1 VNRDL
6 LRQIVIP
13 LATLAT
19 LVANGLANALPLNGQ
34 TTGEI
39 SDRFPVLFTPAGYV
53 FSIWGLIYVGL
64 IAFSIYQALPAQRQD
79 QRLRRIGFLF
89 VLGSA
94 ANIAWIVLWHYERFP
109 ATLAA
114 MLVLLGSLLGIYL
127 RLEIGRAPA
136 GRAERALAWAPFSLY
151 LGWVTVATVANVSVV
166 LVEAGWDGLGLAPAV
181 WTVAVL
187 AVALAI
193 GAGVSLRRGD
203 AIFPLVL
210 TWAFAGIAVRQQGGE
225 ALVAWA
231 ALAGA
236 VAAAALALAGW
247 ATSRRLRPAAGPA

>member
-1 VNRDL
+1 MNRDL

-19 LVANGLANALPLNGQ
+19 LVVNGLANALPLNGQ
-34 TTGEI
+34 TTGEV

-53 FSIWGLIYVGL
+53 FAIWGLIYLAL
-64 IAFSIYQALPAQRQD
+64 IAFSVYQALPAQRQSP
-79 QRLRRIGFLF
+79 RLRRIGFLY

-94 ANIAWIVLWHYERFP
+94 ANMAWIVLWHYERFP

-136 GRAERALAWAPFSLY
+136 GRAERALVWAPFSLY

-166 LVEAGWDGLGLAPAV
+166 LVEAGWGGVGLAPAL
-181 WTVAVL
+181 WTVGVL

-193 GAGVSLRRGD
+193 GAGAALLRGD
-203 AIFPLVL
+203 AVFPLVL

-225 ALVAWA
+225 TLVAWA

-236 VAAAALALAGW
+236 LVAATLALAGW
-247 ATSRRLRPAAGPA
+247 VAGRRARAAPAPA